1 MLICCAYQQPQCQFS
16 SSTYFVSHSQS
27 TNCDYFN
34 QQLNQLSYT
43 EKIITSLLAGAVA
56 GALAKSAI
64 APLDRTKIN
73 FQTQN
78 KVFSFKGAFEF
89 IAQSYKQN
97 GLTSL
102 WRGNSATMAR
112 IIPYAAIQY
121 SSHEQ
126 FKHFLKVETNAQ
138 K

>member
-1 MLICCAYQQPQCQFS
+1 M
-16 SSTYFVSHSQS
+16 
-27 TNCDYFN
+27 
-34 QQLNQLSYT
+34 
-43 EKIITSLLAGAVA
+43 SLVA
-56 GALAKSAI
+56 GAIAGAIAKTAI

-78 KVFSFKGAFEF
+78 KMFSFRGAYEF
-89 IAQSYKQN
+89 IIQSYRQH
-97 GLTSL
+97 GITSL

-112 IIPYAAIQY
+112 IIPYAALQY

-126 FKHFLKVETNAQ
+126 FKHLLQAETNAQ

>member
-1 MLICCAYQQPQCQFS
+1 MFVYILFFVLFLITAFELKAEKGP
-16 SSTYFVSHSQS
+16 
-27 TNCDYFN
+27 
-34 QQLNQLSYT
+34 
-43 EKIITSLLAGAVA
+43 EKITTSERFITSLVA
-56 GALAKSAI
+56 GAIAGAIAKTTI

-78 KVFSFKGAFEF
+78 LHFSFREAFRF
-89 IAQSYKQN
+89 LALTYSQT
-97 GLTSL
+97 GFTSL

-126 FKHFLKVETNAQ
+126 FKHLLAVSTNAQ